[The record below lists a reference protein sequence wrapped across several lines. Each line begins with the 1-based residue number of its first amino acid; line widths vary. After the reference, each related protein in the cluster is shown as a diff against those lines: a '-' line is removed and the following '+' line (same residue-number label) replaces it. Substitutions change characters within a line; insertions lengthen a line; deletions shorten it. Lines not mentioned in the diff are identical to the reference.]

1 MTVVSVVVAAQ
12 DSRFSDHEW
21 GERSFPYLEL
31 FDRPLGPPKGDA
43 VEVTPRV
50 WHREFEHVSVELRVD
65 CEQLPRN
72 CSTIST
78 KSDDGDL
85 WPLPPPI
92 SISIEHGVP
101 VFAATMRQAGVGSM
115 NIVSAKRACRVR
127 RRIPDPAMGVRPPP
141 LPVYN

>member
-1 MTVVSVVVAAQ
+1 MDECAGAITLCSVLFEYLISVLTAVSVVVAAQ

-21 GERSFPYLEL
+21 GERSFPYLQL
-31 FDRPLGPPKGDA
+31 FDRPLGPPKGGA

-50 WHREFEHVSVELRVD
+50 WHREFEHVRVELRVD

-85 WPLPPPI
+85 SPRPRA
-92 SISIEHGVP
+92 SVN
-101 VFAATMRQAGVGSM
+101 AT
-115 NIVSAKRACRVR
+115 AKMKQQ
-127 RRIPDPAMGVRPPP
+127 D
-141 LPVYN
+141 

>member
-1 MTVVSVVVAAQ
+1 MSVVVAAQ

-50 WHREFEHVSVELRVD
+50 WHREFEHVRVELRVD

-85 WPLPPPI
+85 SP
-92 SISIEHGVP
+92 
-101 VFAATMRQAGVGSM
+101 
-115 NIVSAKRACRVR
+115 
-127 RRIPDPAMGVRPPP
+127 RPPATSTASASSSAS
-141 LPVYN
+141 LSWQRQRAKLE